1 MTAGQ
6 TEMDSSG
13 RGTGG
18 LRSRSFLAL
27 LVTQGFGSLNDNVFR
42 WFCVLQ
48 GMKVEELKTSTISL
62 GLICFPTP
70 YLLLASHSAYVSDRF
85 SKRKT
90 IVACKFAEIVIM
102 AIAVGAMALGGV
114 DEMLGICLVFVAVF
128 LMGAQ
133 SAMFGPAK
141 FGAIPE
147 IVRSEKISEA
157 NGMMQMVTTA
167 ASALG
172 MFAGFVVSDM
182 ADLSPDA
189 PTLAGLLW
197 PAGVL
202 ISIAVLG
209 AVASMAIEPL
219 TPADPARQPP
229 NPFKET
235 VSNLALLYQGRPLF
249 RAALGEAFFWFLAS
263 LATSAITLMGE
274 QVLGLGQTATGMLAI
289 ALVVG
294 VGTGSGLA
302 GMMSGGKVE
311 LGLVPLGGSVIV
323 LGSLGL
329 YWVTGDVDPT
339 NSATQVAAVWPAAT
353 CLIVLG
359 LGAGFFIVPLVA
371 FLQDRSERKTRGRI
385 LAAANFIS
393 FSMMIVSAIV
403 FYVVTEGGLGWGA
416 PTIFL
421 AAGLGTIPIL
431 VYVLWLLPQASI
443 RMLIW
448 VLSRLIYR
456 VKVFGREHIPA
467 QGGALIVAN
476 HVSYMDG
483 FLLLTSSSRPI
494 RFVAHADRVNRFGIA
509 RLTRL
514 MGVIPIRSTDGPKA
528 IVASL
533 RQARA
538 AVENGELVCIF
549 PEGQLTTSG
558 RIEDFHRGMMKI
570 VDGLDA
576 PIVPIYLDE
585 LWGSIFSH
593 ERGRFL
599 WKIPR
604 RWPYP
609 VSIHV
614 GEPQDCPDTVEEV
627 RNAVLALGQKAEN
640 MRDVKGPAADTVEY
654 DRRVESP
661 SAEPTGNND
670 QATPVDPQP
679 ETNPVP
685 EADSD
690 DERPAPPLSEDET

>member
-6 TEMDSSG
+6 TDSSG

-48 GMKVEELKTSTISL
+48 GMKIDELKTSTMSL
-62 GLICFPTP
+62 GLICFTTP

-90 IVACKFAEIVIM
+90 IVACKIAEIVIM

-147 IVRSEKISEA
+147 IVCSEKISSA

-172 MFAGFVVSDM
+172 MFAGFVVSEM
-182 ADLSPDA
+182 ADLA
-189 PTLAGLLW
+189 PGDPTMVGLLW

-202 ISIAVLG
+202 ISIATLG
-209 AVASMAIEPL
+209 MLASLGIEPL
-219 TPADPARQPP
+219 TAADPTRQPP
-229 NPFKET
+229 NPLKET
-235 VSNLALLYQGRPLF
+235 GSNLALLYQRRPLF

-263 LATSAITLMGE
+263 LATSAITLLGTEM
-274 QVLGLGQTATGMLAI
+274 LGLSRIDTGTLAI

-294 VGTGSGLA
+294 VGTGSVLA

-311 LGLVPLGGSVIV
+311 LGIVPLGAFVVV
-323 LGSLGL
+323 LGALGL
-329 YWVTGDVDPT
+329 YWSTGDVDLTDPDI
-339 NSATQVAAVWPAAT
+339 QDAVWWAAAAW
-353 CLIVLG
+353 LVVLG

-385 LAAANFIS
+385 LAAGNFIS
-393 FSMMIVSAIV
+393 FGMMIVSAVV
-403 FYVVTEGGLGWGA
+403 FYVVTEGGLDWEA
-416 PTIFL
+416 STIFL
-421 AAGLGTIPIL
+421 ATALGTIPVL

-443 RMLIW
+443 RMFIW
-448 VLSRLIYR
+448 LLSRLVYR
-456 VKVFGREHIPA
+456 VKVFGRENIPA

-538 AVENGELVCIF
+538 AVESGELVCIF
-549 PEGQLTTSG
+549 PEGQLTPSG
-558 RIEDFHRGMMKI
+558 RVEDFHRGMMKI

-593 ERGRFL
+593 EGGRFL
-599 WKIPR
+599 GKIPR

-614 GEPQDCPDTVEEV
+614 GEPQDCPDTVGEV
-627 RNAVLALGQKAEN
+627 RDTVLALGQQAEN

-661 SAEPTGNND
+661 SGE
-670 QATPVDPQP
+670 QQTPA
-679 ETNPVP
+679 
-685 EADSD
+685 ADSD
-690 DERPAPPLSEDET
+690 DQRPVAPPLPEDET